1 MAEARIGP
9 IALPAAGAR
18 AAGRFTFA
26 RDAGLEKYDWPYLAI
41 SGVSSGPVV
50 LVTAGIHA
58 AEYTGIEAAIRLGR
72 SLDLAFPEK
81 VAPPAQAPVVLSVR
95 GLARPPQVQDVSLDI
110 RAGEIVGL
118 AGLIRAERLRESR
131 GRR

>member
-9 IALPAAGAR
+9 IALPAAGSR

-26 RDAGLEKYDWPYLAI
+26 RDAGLEKYDWPYIAI
-41 SGVSSGPVV
+41 SGVSSGPVA

-72 SLDLAFPEK
+72 SLDPGK
-81 VAPPAQAPVVLSVR
+81 VR
-95 GLARPPQVQDVSLDI
+95 GTLVVIPLLNRPGFSERAVSVTPEDGANLTRI
-110 RAGEIVGL
+110 F
-118 AGLIRAERLRESR
+118 REHPT
-131 GRR
+131 GICG

>member
-26 RDAGLEKYDWPYLAI
+26 RDAGLEKYDWPYIAI
-41 SGVSSGPVV
+41 SGVSSGPVA
-50 LVTAGIHA
+50 LVTAGIYGHR
-58 AEYTGIEAAIRLGR
+58 GGDSPR
-72 SLDLAFPEK
+72 
-81 VAPPAQAPVVLSVR
+81 PV
-95 GLARPPQVQDVSLDI
+95 ARPGQSARDARRHPATQSP
-110 RAGEIVGL
+110 GL
-118 AGLIRAERLRESR
+118 LRAERLRESR

>member
-26 RDAGLEKYDWPYLAI
+26 GDAGLEKYDWPYVAI
-41 SGVSSGPVV
+41 SGGSRGPVV

-58 AEYTGIEAAIRLGR
+58 AEYTGIEAAIRLRR
-72 SLDLAFPEK
+72 SPDPGTVRGTL
-81 VAPPAQAPVVLSVR
+81 VVLPP
-95 GLARPPQVQDVSLDI
+95 LDRPGFYDRSGYVH
-110 RAGEIVGL
+110 
-118 AGLIRAERLRESR
+118 
-131 GRR
+131 